1 MASGET
7 PVYDF
12 PYPLSTDPVNVASDI
27 QALAERVEFILPTIV
42 APNYSIEVTNN
53 SGVSIVEGDPVYIT
67 GYASKPTVARSEA
80 DDLNT
85 FPVIGLAESNI
96 GNGSD
101 GVVVISGVFENIDT
115 ISYSAGD
122 ILYVGVS
129 GGLTN
134 TAPSPNIDGSVYG
147 SPAVAVVLKSN
158 LNGAVVV
165 GTPKGNGTW
174 GSLKAGLS

>member
-7 PVYDF
+7 PVYDL
-12 PYPLSTDPVNVASDI
+12 PYPIDTDPVNVAGDI
-27 QALAERVEFILPTIV
+27 QSLAERIELILPTI
-42 APNYSIEVTNN
+42 APANYSLEVKNI
-53 SGVSIVEGDPVYIT
+53 SGVSISKGDPVYLT
-67 GYASKPTVARSEA
+67 GYSTKPTIAKSES

-96 GNGSD
+96 GSGSD
-101 GVVVISGVFENIDT
+101 GVIVLSGLFENIST
-115 ISYSAGD
+115 ASYSAGD
-122 ILYVGVS
+122 VLYVGVS

-134 TAPSPNIDGSVYG
+134 TAPSPNMDGSVYG
-147 SPAVAVVLKSN
+147 SPAVAVVIKSDV
-158 LNGAVVV
+158 NGILFV

>member
-27 QALAERVEFILPTIV
+27 QALAERVEFVLPSI
-42 APNYSIEVTNN
+42 APANYTIEVRNL
-53 SGVSIVEGDPVYIT
+53 SGVSIIEGDPVYIT
-67 GYASKPTVARSEA
+67 GYSTKPTVARSET

-85 FPVIGLAESNI
+85 FPVIGLAQTNI
-96 GNGSD
+96 GNNSD
-101 GVVVISGVFENIDT
+101 GVVVVSGIFENIDT
-115 ISYSAGD
+115 VSFFAGD

-134 TAPSPNIDGSVYG
+134 TAPSANIDGSVYG
-147 SPAVAVVLKSN
+147 SPAVAVVIKSD
-158 LNGAVVV
+158 LNGVVFV

-174 GSLKAGLS
+174 GSLKAGLA

>member
-12 PYPLSTDPVNVASDI
+12 PYPLSTDPVNVAGDI
-27 QALAERVEFILPTIV
+27 QELAERIEFVLPTIV
-42 APNYSIEVTNN
+42 APNYSIEVRNN
-53 SGVSIVEGDPVYIT
+53 SGSSIFEGDPVYIT
-67 GYASKPTVARSEA
+67 GYSTKPTVARSEA

-85 FPVIGLAESNI
+85 FPVIGLAETNI
-96 GNGSD
+96 GNNSD
-101 GVVVISGVFENIDT
+101 GVVIISGVFEHIDT
-115 ISYSAGD
+115 VSFSAGD

-134 TAPSPNIDGSVYG
+134 TPPSENLDGSVYG

-158 LNGAVVV
+158 LDGVVVV

-174 GSLKAGLS
+174 GSLKAGLA